1 MVRKGW
7 VSGGNERSWDTT
19 VGEGKGASIDL
30 MKRKSR
36 PCPSGLAL
44 GSHSHDGQS

>member
-1 MVRKGW
+1 MEAMKGVGTPLW
-7 VSGGNERSWDTT
+7 GKGRS
-19 VGEGKGASIDL
+19 GEGKEASIDL